1 MKSHNAPVLLANP
14 YPKALLLHW
23 VKVVDGLLA
32 QYFASK
38 TIYYTEKNEYNNFKI
53 FKIPSSFVRK
63 YEV

>member
-1 MKSHNAPVLLANP
+1 MKSHNAPVLLGNP

-53 FKIPSSFVRK
+53 FKIP
-63 YEV
+63 